1 MTHAVRGVELD
12 VYRPFILVV
21 FELAGVAQ

>member
-1 MTHAVRGVELD
+1 MTHAVRGVELY

-21 FELAGVAQ
+21 FELAGAAQ